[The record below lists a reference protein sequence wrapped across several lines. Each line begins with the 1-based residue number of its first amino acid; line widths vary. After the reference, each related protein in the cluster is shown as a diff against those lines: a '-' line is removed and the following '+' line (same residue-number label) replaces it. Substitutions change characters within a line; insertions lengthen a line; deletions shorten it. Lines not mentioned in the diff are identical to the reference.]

1 MEDVS
6 AVTIKDEGGDEQES
20 EDVSENLTKKTENS
34 ANKSAKDDSTDGDG
48 LFRCLD
54 CEEVFG
60 EEAAYQEHQ
69 HEHTH
74 DGPIVCLD
82 SDSHLDGLLVSES
95 GGQRTLC
102 CALCGRK
109 FADSRGFYS
118 HQVKHRNE
126 ALKQST
132 PVLQS
137 TPVAQ
142 STAGP
147 QSTPDQSLGVAKQ
160 YVYECEDCGKSYT
173 SMGSFISHTRS
184 HKQASK
190 SVFHELAH
198 LKKKSFE
205 CQTCGRCYSRSS
217 ALDAHRRCHEVKLI
231 PKSRKRDAEKQPPAE
246 EPAIATEDSNKA
258 SEQVDEA
265 QENLFGCSCGKTFRA
280 QSGLK
285 THQRFSH
292 NDKCSPEKLKRKPNK
307 FDCSE
312 CEKTF
317 STYAG
322 MLCHQRYHMKRGGSS
337 GKRFP
342 CEECDKVFTTLT
354 FYYKHQRLAHTQE
367 TPAKSFLHQV
377 CQLQKKAFECQECGL
392 RFSRASA
399 LQSHRLCHN
408 DVFGRT
414 EKEFQTQTSPLPQ
427 HKLLLDNKTETETFA
442 LGAIVF
448 PQDTLQTPVTER
460 DPCFYET
467 DGDAE
472 ADGTDDVN
480 VEVISISASDGSV
493 RDEEES
499 QQELNPDLE
508 LLCESDQEGKEEM
521 DAVLCP
527 TEYISST
534 LKSKPEI
541 DLKIVQI
548 DFPPFVGE
556 GTQTEKVQGLDPP
569 KRFNCP
575 ECYRWFTSAASLRS
589 HKLWHRVDGKKRW
602 NPEKDIFKCDFCGFD
617 TTHRKTYH
625 NHMRKHDGRKPHKSV
640 LYQLAGLQKNSFKCE
655 VCGKCFSRMS
665 ALHSHQQ
672 QHPKSKAHP
681 CPDCEK
687 TYSNASGL
695 YNHRK
700 SCHAPTPTPDEVS
713 DTKTEVFNPKKT
725 LLGPTVYCERCGKGF
740 WSLGAYAHHK
750 QNQAQCAHLK
760 EKHEPTVSSH
770 SVNGPPH
777 VRGKVACPV
786 CRKTFRHQGI
796 MKSHMRKHENGN
808 HRCELC
814 SKSFRM
820 FSSLLRHQVVH
831 NAQILPPP
839 IKSFQHQVEQ
849 VKKNTYS
856 CPDCGKLFS
865 RAKALKFH
873 MKSHGYETDYSASS
887 PKSALELEG
896 LKCST
901 CLSHFSNKSSLHTH
915 QKQCGK
921 KNTVSKSYKEDV
933 VQHDT
938 VPKVKKLK
946 CPSCPSLFNNLL
958 SLQYHRK
965 ECGKPSAVAG
975 LDVKAK
981 GGIEKVTKCIV
992 KDLVETTLS
1001 NNSGTEKMTKSVT
1014 EKERGEQK
1022 ETSES
1027 QTLKKAATINTT
1039 DLKYK
1044 CKECERSFAVVGA
1057 LNFHK
1062 RIHVLGHKSKVKPKL
1077 KFQVAA
1083 IPEEPKQPKKVEQT
1097 TKGQFC
1103 CPECGRRFI
1112 SNAALGT
1119 HRRWHTDKKFAG
1131 SLIKDDNISSVGHK
1145 SVDEGPFQ
1153 CNKCGKGFFYLCVLR
1168 RHQLYYPPCQTK
1180 AEPEPAAD
1188 TSMEGNHKPSHAEFA
1203 CPECNTTFVKGSLLA
1218 AHYESEHN
1226 KPIESADLQGDQ
1238 SMTMSIEEVPEQ
1250 PATSHS
1256 KSEVIPL
1263 KKPKLKLNLHQCPHC
1278 DMSFLKV
1285 RGLRAHKWQA
1295 HSQGKKVKSKGTL
1308 AESGDSVAI
1317 NTLATKGNELI
1328 NESKD
1333 LVTENKGIVLKT
1345 EHFVTKNKNAVGRRR
1360 KKGRPGFKSIPC
1372 VDCGKRYSSSGAL
1385 YNHKKICG
1393 VLKQEV
1399 NPGMAEVVEEEPSP
1413 PTLLYEQTIKY
1424 LFKCDKCGKAFPTEE
1439 QLGTHKDLAKSRP
1452 HSCAL
1457 CCRGYWT
1464 ETQLQQHLA
1473 WHDEVR
1479 RRLPTELRYRLRASV
1494 STGPAKLNV
1503 SLPDLKAKSSLKPL
1517 PTPPSRP
1524 QNSHKCQHCG
1534 KAFLSP
1540 GALHKHEAQHDSDGS
1555 YRCSLC
1561 PRTFSEIR
1569 DLIDHHQ
1576 ECMGDDKVQRD
1587 PYTAVSS
1594 RDTDG
1599 LTCIECGMRFSREL
1613 ELHQHYIEHARGA
1626 Y

>member
-34 ANKSAKDDSTDGDG
+34 ANKPAKDDSTDGDG

-142 STAGP
+142 STVGP
-147 QSTPDQSLGVAKQ
+147 QSTPDQSMGVAKQ

-246 EPAIATEDSNKA
+246 EPAFATEDSNKA

-292 NDKCSPEKLKRKPNK
+292 NEKCSPEKLKRKPNK

-322 MLCHQRYHMKRGGSS
+322 MLCHQRYHMKRGGSG

-408 DVFGRT
+408 DVFGQT
-414 EKEFQTQTSPLPQ
+414 EKEFQPQTSPLPQ

-442 LGAIVF
+442 LGAIVY

-521 DAVLCP
+521 DAV
-527 TEYISST
+527 T

-602 NPEKDIFKCDFCGFD
+602 NPEKDLFKCDFCGFD

-700 SCHAPTPTPDEVS
+700 SCHAPTPTQDEVS

-750 QNQAQCAHLK
+750 QNQAPCAHLK
-760 EKHEPTVSSH
+760 EKNEPTVSSH

-849 VKKNTYS
+849 VKKNAYS

-921 KNTVSKSYKEDV
+921 KNTVIKSHKEDIE
-933 VQHDT
+933 T
-938 VPKVKKLK
+938 NE
-946 CPSCPSLFNNLL
+946 SL
-958 SLQYHRK
+958 
-965 ECGKPSAVAG
+965 
-975 LDVKAK
+975 
-981 GGIEKVTKCIV
+981 
-992 KDLVETTLS
+992 
-1001 NNSGTEKMTKSVT
+1001 
-1014 EKERGEQK
+1014 
-1022 ETSES
+1022 
-1027 QTLKKAATINTT
+1027 TLKKAATINTT

-1103 CPECGRRFI
+1103 CPECGR
-1112 SNAALGT
+1112 
-1119 HRRWHTDKKFAG
+1119 H
-1131 SLIKDDNISSVGHK
+1131 
-1145 SVDEGPFQ
+1145 
-1153 CNKCGKGFFYLCVLR
+1153 
-1168 RHQLYYPPCQTK
+1168 
-1180 AEPEPAAD
+1180 
-1188 TSMEGNHKPSHAEFA
+1188 
-1203 CPECNTTFVKGSLLA
+1203 
-1218 AHYESEHN
+1218 
-1226 KPIESADLQGDQ
+1226 LQGDQ

-1263 KKPKLKLNLHQCPHC
+1263 KKPKLKSNLHQCPHC

-1308 AESGDSVAI
+1308 AESGDS
-1317 NTLATKGNELI
+1317 TKGNELI

-1333 LVTENKGIVLKT
+1333 LVTENKGTVVIT

-1360 KKGRPGFKSIPC
+1360 KKGRPGLKSIPC

-1413 PTLLYEQTIKY
+1413 PTRLYEQTIKY

-1464 ETQLQQHLA
+1464 EAQLQQHLA

-1479 RRLPTELRYRLRASV
+1479 RRLPTELRYRLSASV

-1503 SLPDLKAKSSLKPL
+1503 PLPDLKAKSSLKPL
-1517 PTPPSRP
+1517 PTRPSRP